1 MQIKKILKMRK
12 KLKSYIKER

>member
-12 KLKSYIKER
+12 KLKS